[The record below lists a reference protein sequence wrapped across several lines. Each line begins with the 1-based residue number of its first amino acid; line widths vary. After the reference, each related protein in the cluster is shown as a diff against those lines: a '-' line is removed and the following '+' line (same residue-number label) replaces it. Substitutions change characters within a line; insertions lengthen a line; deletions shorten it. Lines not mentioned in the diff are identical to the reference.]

1 MKISTNWI
9 NDYVKIDDVDKK
21 ELANENLEA
30 LAAGIKNLEKHIEN
44 IAKYDLPSVVA
55 INAFPTDSEA

>member
-21 ELANENLEA
+21 ELADKITN
-30 LAAGIKNLEKHIEN
+30 AGCQQIVLT
-44 IAKYDLPSVVA
+44 ACVL
-55 INAFPTDSEA
+55 FL